1 MYFTERCGIIMLS
14 FYMAMLDEPED
25 KALFE
30 QAYDRYKGKML
41 SLAYRLTGSYHDA
54 EEAVSSAFF
63 KIAGNFGK
71 IKKLEPRKR
80 AAYYCV
86 VVKNCA
92 YDILRERSRHGELL
106 IDEDEEI
113 ADGSSDVSDEVL
125 GDYGYERIVEAIRS
139 LPEIYAQVLYL
150 QNVTGL
156 SISEIA
162 SDLGQTEAVIRKRLE
177 RARQKLR
184 ETLVEQGIIV

>member
-1 MYFTERCGIIMLS
+1 MLS
-14 FYMAMLDEPED
+14 FYMAMVDEPED

-41 SLAYRLTGSYHDA
+41 SLAYKLTGSYHDA

-71 IKKLEPRKR
+71 IKRLEPRKR

-86 VVKNCA
+86 IVKNCA

-106 IDEDEEI
+106 LDEEEGI
-113 ADGSSDVSDEVL
+113 ADGSTDVSDEVL
-125 GDYGYERIVEAIRS
+125 GDYGYEKIVDAIRS
-139 LPEIYAQVLYL
+139 LPEIYAEVLYL

-162 SDLGQTEAVIRKRLE
+162 ADLGQSESVVRKRLE

-184 ETLVEQGIIV
+184 EVLEKQGIIV

>member
-1 MYFTERCGIIMLS
+1 MLS

-25 KALFE
+25 RALFE
-30 QAYDRYKGKML
+30 KAYDRYKGNML
-41 SLAYRLTGSYHDA
+41 SLAYKLTGSYHDA

-86 VVKNCA
+86 ITKNCA
-92 YDILRERSRHGELL
+92 YDILRERGRRSEIPL
-106 IDEDEEI
+106 DEDEEI
-113 ADGSSDVSDEVL
+113 ADRSFDVSDEVL
-125 GDYGYERIVEAIRS
+125 GDYGYERIIEAIRS
-139 LPEIYAQVLYL
+139 LPEMYAQVLYL

-156 SISEIA
+156 SIKEIA

-184 ETLVEQGIIV
+184 ETLEEQGIIV

>member
-1 MYFTERCGIIMLS
+1 MLIMYT
-14 FYMAMLDEPED
+14 AMLDEPED

-30 QAYDRYKGKML
+30 QAYERYKGKMIA
-41 SLAYRLTGSYHDA
+41 LAYNITGSYHDA
-54 EEAVSSAFF
+54 EEAVSTAFF
-63 KIAGNFGK
+63 RIAENFRK

-86 VVKNCA
+86 ITKNCA
-92 YDILRERSRHGELL
+92 YDIHRERGRRGEIPL
-106 IDEDEEI
+106 DDDEEI
-113 ADGSSDVSDEVL
+113 TDVSPDVSDEVL
-125 GDYGYERIVEAIRS
+125 SDYGYERIIEAIRS
-139 LPEIYAQVLYL
+139 LPEKYAQALYL

-162 SDLGQTEAVIRKRLE
+162 ANLGQSESTVRKRLE

-184 ETLVEQGIIV
+184 EILEEQGITV